1 MTRTWIEHND
11 NDNESIMTEED
22 ESDSE
27 EKSDNEEYTRLHAKV
42 MRKMR
47 APAVKSLKKLTVTV
61 GKVAADK
68 RKNTTVKV
76 KAAKVMEIEEEN
88 GDNILDYSEASE
100 EEEEEDSVQD
110 LVKGKE
116 RKRKKDSAEDEK
128 ERLKEERRYK
138 RMEDEHKVW
147 TEGEWK
153 IDPRKSRGFSG
164 YGPKLIGMSGE
175 TSLDYFLHFL
185 PQAFIQQQVIPAIN
199 KAGKQSNEFWS
210 VLSYQEYIR
219 FLGIIYS
226 MEVLRLPNRK
236 MYWATEDVGF
246 LKAPN
251 YGRYMTRNRFDS
263 IMSTLQYSSSD
274 DKDMQIIDFIE
285 AVNNRSHKAI
295 TPGDIIMLD
304 ESMVKSFHRNLKGKM
319 KIIRK
324 PRAVMNLRIRDGRS
338 YIVIFLEL
346 YEGAEL
352 MRKKE
357 YTDKHQATTATC
369 LRLTQNW
376 QNSGRLMIADSWFG
390 SVYSS
395 VQLMQILGLHSIMLV
410 KTAH

>member
-1 MTRTWIEHND
+1 
-11 NDNESIMTEED
+11 MTEED

-47 APAVKSLKKLTVTV
+47 VPAVKSLNKLTVTV

-76 KAAKVMEIEEEN
+76 KAAKVMEIEEKN
-88 GDNILDYSEASE
+88 DDNILDYSEASE

-138 RMEDEHKVW
+138 RVEDEHKVW

-210 VLSYQEYIR
+210 GLLYQEYIR

-236 MYWATEDVGF
+236 MYWTTEDVGF

-285 AVNNRSHKAI
+285 AVNNHSHKAI
-295 TPGDIIMLD
+295 TPGDVIVLD

-319 KIIRK
+319 KIICK
-324 PRAVMNLRIRDGRS
+324 PRPIGNEFKNTCDGRS

-352 MRKKE
+352 M
-357 YTDKHQATTATC
+357 
-369 LRLTQNW
+369 
-376 QNSGRLMIADSWFG
+376 
-390 SVYSS
+390 
-395 VQLMQILGLHSIMLV
+395 
-410 KTAH
+410 